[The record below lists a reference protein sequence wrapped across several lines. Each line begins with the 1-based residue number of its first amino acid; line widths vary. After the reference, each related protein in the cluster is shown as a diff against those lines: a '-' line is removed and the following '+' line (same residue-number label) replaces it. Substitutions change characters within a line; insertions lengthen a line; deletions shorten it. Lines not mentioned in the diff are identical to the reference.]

1 MRRFGRWILLCLL
14 ALLVLEGFFIGRIA
28 LMVALNPGSTTFQR
42 SEAWWLATR
51 GDFHWRQQWRD
62 YDQIS
67 DNLKRAVIASEDD
80 SFVNHEGVD
89 WEAVEKAWDRNAK
102 ADVVLESPGEVR
114 ERVVVSQT
122 ATGEVRELQL
132 RMRLR
137 FRLRTPDGRELLPT
151 AEVTRQIDQS
161 YAESAALSKEQE
173 TLMLYQNMQ
182 SDIVQQLMRRLA
194 TVK

>member
-1 MRRFGRWILLCLL
+1 MPTRRECLRCGAGASAAVAL
-14 ALLVLEGFFIGRIA
+14 AGCGFKLRQAPDFSFKTIALAMPAGSSLTVALRRQLEGTGKVTV
-28 LMVALNPGSTTFQR
+28 VADP
-42 SEAWWLATR
+42 
-51 GDFHWRQQWRD
+51 
-62 YDQIS
+62 
-67 DNLKRAVIASEDD
+67 
-80 SFVNHEGVD
+80 
-89 WEAVEKAWDRNAK
+89 AK

-132 RMRLR
+132 RMRLS
-137 FRLRTPDGRELLPT
+137 FRLRTGDGRELLPN
-151 AEVTRQIDQS
+151 AEILRQIDQS